1 MLARLNGDCAVTV
14 SRCTVDSSSRQW
26 QCHVLKAHCGAR
38 ETGPCKISDFTE
50 RAFGSRPATLTL
62 RVNNFSTL
70 AARRVRCRRRK
81 KSSPRACAASSTT
94 YASRRISSAA
104 TSKGTIGNHQQE
116 RWFGKSCAVERAIFL
131 QKSCQKSISR
141 AGVPRHFCT
150 KPSVGVFTA
159 KLGGFPY

>member
-62 RVNNFSTL
+62 RVNNFSTI
-70 AARRVRCRRRK
+70 AARRRLPSATQETPRVR
-81 KSSPRACAASSTT
+81 AASSKTH
-94 YASRRISSAA
+94 ASRRVSRQRQKAPSATISKREMVRKSFVIEW
-104 TSKGTIGNHQQE
+104 TI
-116 RWFGKSCAVERAIFL
+116 FLKKSCNKF
-131 QKSCQKSISR
+131 ISH
-141 AGVPRHFCT
+141 GGPEPFCT

-159 KLGGFPY
+159 NLGGPPY